1 MHLPQIGQ
9 FMRIMMLAMLISTAA
24 SAATLAREDDRERR
38 DAMRRAVE
46 SGDAMPLSQ
55 ILPKLRSRIAGD
67 VTGVD
72 VERQRG
78 RWRYEFRIIGRD
90 GRVRDVYVDARSGE
104 IERIE
109 EK

>member
-24 SAATLAREDDRERR
+24 SAATVAREDDRERR

-78 RWRYEFRIIGRD
+78 RWRYEFRIIGLD

>member
-1 MHLPQIGQ
+1 
-9 FMRIMMLAMLISTAA
+9 MRVTALAMLISTAA
-24 SAATLAREDDRERR
+24 AAATDARDDDRERR

-55 ILPKLRSRIAGD
+55 ILPKLRGRIAGD

-78 RWRYEFRIIGRD
+78 HWRYEFRIIGRD

-104 IERIE
+104 IEGIE